1 MSARRTAAAKGL
13 GPGRAE
19 AKAGNRSSEG
29 VILAGTWVELECVIL
44 PAGERAPGI
53 SADTASHPFAG
64 RVRGFLVAD
73 AEEGAVA
80 RVRTQADRV
89 VTGSLHAA
97 LPRNPAD
104 FGSPS
109 PELLSAAR
117 EVRARLQRS
126 RTS

>member
-1 MSARRTAAAKGL
+1 MSARHTAASGRP
-13 GPGRAE
+13 GPGRA
-19 AKAGNRSSEG
+19 AAAAATRPGGG
-29 VILAGTWVELECVIL
+29 VVLAGTWAEVERVIL
-44 PAGERAPGI
+44 PAGERAPGVP
-53 SADTASHPFAG
+53 ADTAAHPFAG

-73 AEEGAVA
+73 AEEGVVA

-89 VTGSLHAA
+89 VTGSLHAV
-97 LPRNPAD
+97 LPRNPPD

-117 EVRARLQRS
+117 EVRARLQRR